1 MIKGGKAMFGNFN
14 FINTIKFNAYKIDK
28 QLLVI
33 SYLLTLISTIFVY
46 SATRS
51 IKYII
56 LNTMWI
62 VIGTITMMSISFFD
76 YKKLKNYLWQLY
88 GIGIIL
94 MLLVRI
100 VGKKT
105 LGAQRWIKLGPITI
119 QPSEF
124 VKIIIIIILAYWI
137 TSRFKR
143 GIRSLKD
150 LMMAFLPVTPL
161 LILIL
166 AQPDLGTTLIVTFS
180 YGCMIFLYKTNPL
193 LIAGIIISI
202 LLIFGT
208 YPLYKPLLSD
218 YQQKRVETFLNP
230 EQDKQGGGWQVTQ
243 SKISVGAG
251 GFIGSGIFKG
261 SQSRL
266 EFLPEAQTDFI
277 FSIISEETGFL
288 GSSIVLGLY
297 FWLIYSLIKISK
309 KIDDD
314 FGKLLLY
321 GIAGIFL
328 FHVLIN
334 VGMTLGL
341 APVTGKPLLFLSYGG
356 SSFLSSFML
365 IGLAESVKVNSD

>member
-100 VGKKT
+100 IGKKT

-137 TSRFKR
+137 TSKFKH
-143 GIRSLKD
+143 GIRNLKD
-150 LMMAFLPVTPL
+150 LVMAFLPAIPL

-180 YGCMIFLYKTNPL
+180 FGCMVFLYKTNPV
-193 LIAGIIISI
+193 LIAGIMITI

-208 YPLYKPLLSD
+208 YPLYRPLLSD

-297 FWLIYSLIKISK
+297 FWLIYSLIRISK
-309 KIDDD
+309 KVDDD

-321 GIAGIFL
+321 GIVGIFL

>member
-100 VGKKT
+100 IGKKT

-137 TSRFKR
+137 TSKFKH
-143 GIRSLKD
+143 GIRNLKD
-150 LMMAFLPVTPL
+150 LVMAFLPVTPL

-251 GFIGSGIFKG
+251 GFIGTGIFKG

-277 FSIISEETGFL
+277 FSIISEDTGFL

-297 FWLIYSLIKISK
+297 FWLIYSLIRISK
-309 KIDDD
+309 KVDDD

-341 APVTGKPLLFLSYGG
+341 APVTGKPLLLLSYGG

>member
-1 MIKGGKAMFGNFN
+1 MIKGGNAMFGNFN

-100 VGKKT
+100 IGKKT

-137 TSRFKR
+137 TSKFKH
-143 GIRSLKD
+143 GIRNLKD
-150 LMMAFLPVTPL
+150 LVMAFLPVTPL

-251 GFIGSGIFKG
+251 GFIGTGIFKG

-297 FWLIYSLIKISK
+297 FWLIYSLIRISK
-309 KIDDD
+309 KVDDD

-341 APVTGKPLLFLSYGG
+341 APVTGKPLLLLSYGG

>member
-56 LNTMWI
+56 LNTIWI

-100 VGKKT
+100 IGKKT

-137 TSRFKR
+137 TSKFKH
-143 GIRSLKD
+143 GIRNLKD
-150 LMMAFLPVTPL
+150 LVMAFLPVTPL

-251 GFIGSGIFKG
+251 GFIGTGIFKG

-297 FWLIYSLIKISK
+297 FWLIYSLIRISK
-309 KIDDD
+309 KVDDD

-341 APVTGKPLLFLSYGG
+341 APVTGKPLLLLSYGG

>member
-100 VGKKT
+100 IGKKT

-137 TSRFKR
+137 TSKFKH

-150 LMMAFLPVTPL
+150 LMMAFLPAIPL

-180 YGCMIFLYKTNPL
+180 FGCMVFLYKTNPV
-193 LIAGIIISI
+193 LIAGIMITI

-208 YPLYKPLLSD
+208 YPLYRPLLSD

>member
-28 QLLVI
+28 QLLMI

-56 LNTMWI
+56 LNVMWI
-62 VIGTITMMSISFFD
+62 VVGTITMMIITFFD

-150 LMMAFLPVTPL
+150 LMMAFLPAIPL

-180 YGCMIFLYKTNPL
+180 FGCMVFLYKTNPV
-193 LIAGIIISI
+193 LIAGIMITI

-208 YPLYKPLLSD
+208 YPLYRPLLSD

-341 APVTGKPLLFLSYGG
+341 APVTGKPLLLLSYGG

>member
-56 LNTMWI
+56 LNAMW
-62 VIGTITMMSISFFD
+62 VVVGTITMMIITFFD

-100 VGKKT
+100 IGKKT

-137 TSRFKR
+137 TSKFKH
-143 GIRSLKD
+143 GIRNLKD
-150 LMMAFLPVTPL
+150 LVMAFLPVTPL

-251 GFIGSGIFKG
+251 GFIGTGIFKG

-297 FWLIYSLIKISK
+297 FWLIYLLIRISK
-309 KIDDD
+309 KVDDD

-341 APVTGKPLLFLSYGG
+341 APVTGKPLLLLSYGG

>member
-56 LNTMWI
+56 LNVMWI

-100 VGKKT
+100 IGKKT

-137 TSRFKR
+137 TSKFKH
-143 GIRSLKD
+143 GIRNLKD
-150 LMMAFLPVTPL
+150 LVMAFLPVTPL

-251 GFIGSGIFKG
+251 GFIGTGIFKG

-297 FWLIYSLIKISK
+297 FWLIYSLIRISK
-309 KIDDD
+309 KVDDD

-341 APVTGKPLLFLSYGG
+341 APVTGKPLLLLSYGG

>member
-100 VGKKT
+100 IGKKT

-150 LMMAFLPVTPL
+150 LMMAFLPAIPL

>member
-94 MLLVRI
+94 ILLVRI
-100 VGKKT
+100 IGKKT
-105 LGAQRWIKLGPITI
+105 VGAQRWIKLGPITI

-137 TSRFKR
+137 TSKFKH
-143 GIRSLKD
+143 GIRNLKD
-150 LMMAFLPVTPL
+150 LVMAFLPVTPL

-202 LLIFGT
+202 VLIFGT

-251 GFIGSGIFKG
+251 GFIGTGIFKG

-297 FWLIYSLIKISK
+297 FWLIYSLIRISK
-309 KIDDD
+309 KVDDD

-341 APVTGKPLLFLSYGG
+341 APVTGKPLLLLSYGG